1 MGVWS
6 GQVFGSC
13 CTESREARPRL
24 ETVICQGHS
33 CLGRK
38 KETPEQRGGV
48 VRGEVRAGEGLSS
61 HRGGCPGKG
70 CPPTP
75 PGGCLVARRVRAP
88 LSGIPSCGLLA
99 VQCHGC
105 SPHCPSRSLGQ
116 VPTAHMHRHA
126 PSSFVTH
133 PIRHKKACALPH
145 SEGSSLPG
153 THLGSPV
160 PSPHPHPVCVC
171 VCVCST
177 SACIVHCYLMA
188 SLGFAQTYTQYD
200 DLC

>member
-70 CPPTP
+70 CPPPTP
-75 PGGCLVARRVRAP
+75 PRR
-88 LSGIPSCGLLA
+88 LSGRQKGESTSERYPVLRAAGCAMPWLL
-99 VQCHGC
+99 
-105 SPHCPSRSLGQ
+105 
-116 VPTAHMHRHA
+116 
-126 PSSFVTH
+126 
-133 PIRHKKACALPH
+133 
-145 SEGSSLPG
+145 SSL
-153 THLGSPV
+153 
-160 PSPHPHPVCVC
+160 
-171 VCVCST
+171 
-177 SACIVHCYLMA
+177 
-188 SLGFAQTYTQYD
+188 SL
-200 DLC
+200 